1 MKARIKF
8 PIILMVV
15 FALGIFSGVVLTSKL
30 HLSEEAKAQP
40 GIVDENGESPFVKV
54 AKEIMPTVVNISTE
68 RIIKNPTEGFQFG
81 EGPFD
86 EFFKRFFEQFH
97 PPIPEKERSLGSGF
111 IFKRDGDYY
120 YIMTNNHVVR
130 NADKII
136 VKLSDKT
143 VITGDDVK
151 VVGRDPLTDIAV
163 VKIKAPGE
171 DLPVAKLG
179 DSDKIQVG
187 DWAIAVGNPFGF
199 DRTVT
204 VGVISAKGRSGLN
217 IPQGPIYQNFIQ
229 TDAAINPGN
238 SGGPLVNIKGEVIGV
253 NSAITSPSG
262 GFVGI
267 GFAIPINLAKHIA
280 EQLIEK
286 GKIERGY
293 LGIWP
298 QSLTPELA
306 KAYGLKKPE
315 GVLVAK
321 VEKDTPAEKAGL
333 KEGDVIIEF
342 NGKKVTDVESFRLMV
357 AETPPGTKVE
367 IKVIGED
374 GKERTLYAKLA
385 KYPQEVLAQAGG
397 ENQESEI
404 VQGKASW
411 LGMTVVDVKS
421 DDAQKLGIK
430 ADKGVVVIKVDP
442 EGKASDAGVQ
452 IGDIILKIGKI
463 EITNLEDFVKAK
475 KVYKDSEKPV
485 IIKLSRRGIPRF
497 IAITPK

>member
-1 MKARIKF
+1 MRTKVR
-8 PIILMVV
+8 LYGMVALV
-15 FALGIFSGVVLTSKL
+15 FLLGIIAGAVITARFHAAETASAAPSLVN
-30 HLSEEAKAQP
+30 EE
-40 GIVDENGESPFVKV
+40 GESPFVKV
-54 AKEIMPTVVNISTE
+54 AEEIMPTVVNISTE
-68 RIIKNPTEGFQFG
+68 RIIKAPDKEFDFG
-81 EGPFD
+81 GTPFD
-86 EFFKRFFEQFH
+86 EFFKKFFEQFH
-97 PPIPEKERSLGSGF
+97 PPFPEKQRSLGSGF

-120 YIMTNNHVVR
+120 YIMTNNHVIR

-143 VITGDDVK
+143 EITGDDVE
-151 VVGRDPLTDIAV
+151 VVGKDPLTDIAV
-163 VKIKAPGE
+163 IKIKAPGE

-179 DSDKIQVG
+179 DSDRIKVG

-217 IPQGPIYQNFIQ
+217 IPEGPVYQNFIQ

-280 EQLIEK
+280 DQLINV

-293 LGIWP
+293 LGILP
-298 QSLTPELA
+298 QPLTPELA
-306 KAYGLKKPE
+306 KAYGLEKPE

-357 AETPPGTKVE
+357 AETPPGTKVK

-374 GKERTLYAKLA
+374 GRERTLTARLA
-385 KYPQEVLAQAGG
+385 KYPEEMVARLGG
-397 ENQESEI
+397 EEGSK
-404 VQGKASW
+404 VSW
-411 LGMTVVDVKS
+411 LGMTVVDAGS
-421 DDAQKLGIK
+421 DEARKLGIK
-430 ADKGVVVIKVDP
+430 AKKGVVVIEVDP
-442 EGKASDAGVQ
+442 EGKASDAGIRVGDVVRKVGKFEIED
-452 IGDIILKIGKI
+452 IGD
-463 EITNLEDFVKAK
+463 FRKAK
-475 KVYKDSEKPV
+475 KIYSDYGKPI
-485 IIKLSRRGIPRF
+485 IIKVLRGGVPRF
-497 IAITPK
+497 LAVTP

>member
-1 MKARIKF
+1 MQRKIRNLL
-8 PIILMVV
+8 IIVLV
-15 FALGIFSGVVLTSKL
+15 FALGIFSGVTLTSKL
-30 HLSEEAKAQP
+30 HFAQEAKAQP

-54 AKEIMPTVVNISTE
+54 AQEIMPTVVNISTE
-68 RIIKNPTEGFQFG
+68 RIIKNPAEGFQFG

-86 EFFKRFFEQFH
+86 EFFKKFFEQFH

-111 IFKRDGDYY
+111 IFKKDGDYY

-179 DSDKIQVG
+179 DSDKIKVG

-217 IPQGPIYQNFIQ
+217 IPQGPVYQNFIQ

-238 SGGPLVNIKGEVIGV
+238 SGGPLVNIRGEVIGV
-253 NSAITSPSG
+253 NAAITSPSG

-280 EQLIEK
+280 EQLIK
-286 GKIERGY
+286 TGKIERGY
-293 LGIWP
+293 LGILP
-298 QSLTPELA
+298 QPLTPELA

-321 VEKDTPAEKAGL
+321 VEKDTPADKAGL
-333 KEGDVIIEF
+333 KEGDVIVEF

-357 AETPPGTKVE
+357 AETPPGTEVE

-374 GKERTLYAKLA
+374 GKERTLHAKLA
-385 KYPQEVLAQAGG
+385 KYPEQMLAQLGGGG
-397 ENQESEI
+397 ETEVE
-404 VQGKASW
+404 QGKVSW

-421 DDAQKLGIK
+421 DDAKKLGIK
-430 ADKGVVVIKVDP
+430 ADKGVVVINVDP
-442 EGKASDAGVQ
+442 SGKASDAGIQV
-452 IGDIILKIGKI
+452 GDVILKVGKI
-463 EITNLEDFVKAK
+463 EINGLSDFAKAK
-475 KVYKDSEKPV
+475 DVYKDSKKP
-485 IIKLSRRGIPRF
+485 IIMKLSRRGIPRF

>member
-1 MKARIKF
+1 MQRKIRNLL
-8 PIILMVV
+8 IIVLV
-15 FALGIFSGVVLTSKL
+15 FALGIFSGVTLTSKL
-30 HLSEEAKAQP
+30 HFAQEAKAQP

-54 AKEIMPTVVNISTE
+54 AQEIMPTVVNISTE
-68 RIIKNPTEGFQFG
+68 RIIKNPAEGFQFG

-86 EFFKRFFEQFH
+86 EFFKKFFEQFH

-111 IFKRDGDYY
+111 IFKKDGDYY

-179 DSDKIQVG
+179 DSDKIKVG

-217 IPQGPIYQNFIQ
+217 IPQGPVYQNFIQ

-238 SGGPLVNIKGEVIGV
+238 SGGPLVNIRGEVIGV
-253 NSAITSPSG
+253 NAAITSPSG

-280 EQLIEK
+280 EQLIK
-286 GKIERGY
+286 TGKIERGY
-293 LGIWP
+293 LGILP
-298 QSLTPELA
+298 QPLTPELA

-321 VEKDTPAEKAGL
+321 VEKDTPADKAGL
-333 KEGDVIIEF
+333 KEGDVIVEF

-357 AETPPGTKVE
+357 AETPPGTEVE

-374 GKERTLYAKLA
+374 GKKRTLHAKLA
-385 KYPQEVLAQAGG
+385 KYPEQMLAQLGGGG
-397 ENQESEI
+397 ETEVE
-404 VQGKASW
+404 QGKVSW

-421 DDAQKLGIK
+421 DDAKKLGIK
-430 ADKGVVVIKVDP
+430 ADKGVVVITVDP
-442 EGKASDAGVQ
+442 SGKASDAGIQV
-452 IGDIILKIGKI
+452 GDVILKVGKI
-463 EITNLEDFVKAK
+463 EINGLSDFAKAK
-475 KVYKDSEKPV
+475 DVYKDSKKP
-485 IIKLSRRGIPRF
+485 IIMKLSRRGIPRF

>member
-1 MKARIKF
+1 MQRKIRNLL
-8 PIILMVV
+8 IIVLV
-15 FALGIFSGVVLTSKL
+15 FALGIFSGVTLTSKL
-30 HLSEEAKAQP
+30 HFAQEAKAQP

-54 AKEIMPTVVNISTE
+54 AQEIMPTVVNISTE
-68 RIIKNPTEGFQFG
+68 RIIKNPAEGFQFG

-86 EFFKRFFEQFH
+86 EFFKKFFEQFH

-111 IFKRDGDYY
+111 IFKKDGDYY

-179 DSDKIQVG
+179 DSDKIKVG

-217 IPQGPIYQNFIQ
+217 IPQGPVYQNFIQ

-238 SGGPLVNIKGEVIGV
+238 SGGPLVNIRGEVIGV
-253 NSAITSPSG
+253 NAAITSPSG

-280 EQLIEK
+280 EQLIK
-286 GKIERGY
+286 TGKIERGY
-293 LGIWP
+293 LGILP
-298 QSLTPELA
+298 QPLTPELA

-321 VEKDTPAEKAGL
+321 VEKDTPADKAGL
-333 KEGDVIIEF
+333 KEGDVIVEF

-357 AETPPGTKVE
+357 AETPPGTEVE

-374 GKERTLYAKLA
+374 GKKRTLHAKLA
-385 KYPQEVLAQAGG
+385 KYPEQMLAQLGGGG
-397 ENQESEI
+397 ETEVE
-404 VQGKASW
+404 QGKVSW

-421 DDAQKLGIK
+421 DDAKKLGIK
-430 ADKGVVVIKVDP
+430 ADKGVVVINVDP
-442 EGKASDAGVQ
+442 SGKASDAGIQV
-452 IGDIILKIGKI
+452 GDVILKVGKI
-463 EITNLEDFVKAK
+463 EINGLSDFAKAK
-475 KVYKDSEKPV
+475 DVYKDSKKP
-485 IIKLSRRGIPRF
+485 IIMKLSRRGIPRF